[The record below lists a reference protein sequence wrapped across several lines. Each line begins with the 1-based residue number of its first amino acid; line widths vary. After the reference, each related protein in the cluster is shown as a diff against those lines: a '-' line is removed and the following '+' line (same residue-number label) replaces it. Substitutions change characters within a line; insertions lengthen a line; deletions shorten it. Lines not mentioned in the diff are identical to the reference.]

1 MPRTKQATSRK
12 KDSAENGSRAQSSV
26 PSFAP
31 SSAAGREEE
40 IRRRA
45 YELYEQRGR
54 QDGGAEQDWFRAE
67 AEVTTGNSQRTA

>member
-31 SSAAGREEE
+31 SSTAGREDE

-54 QDGGAEQDWFRAE
+54 QDGGAEQDWIRAE
-67 AEVTTGNSQRTA
+67 QEVVAGNGQRTA

>member
-12 KDSAENGSRAQSSV
+12 KDSAENGSQAQSSV
-26 PSFAP
+26 PSFVP
-31 SSAAGREEE
+31 SSVAGREDE

-54 QDGGAEQDWFRAE
+54 QEGGAEQDWFRAE
-67 AEVTTGNSQRTA
+67 SEVATGNGQRTA